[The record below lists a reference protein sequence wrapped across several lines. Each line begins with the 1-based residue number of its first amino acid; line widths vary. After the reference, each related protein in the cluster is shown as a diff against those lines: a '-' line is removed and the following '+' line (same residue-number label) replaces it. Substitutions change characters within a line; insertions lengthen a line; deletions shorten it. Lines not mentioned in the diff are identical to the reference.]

1 LDFTVNTYINLLDAL
16 RQAGYTFLT
25 FKEYMRIK
33 SGIKEFGNRK
43 SESKIHNRQDK
54 VRSTEQDNRNQ
65 QHGERNKQHGD
76 RNRTSSNMDPNHG
89 IREKENKS
97 AIPGKGFSDINQNN
111 KRKAVRDTNLL
122 PPPQKFALLPHDV
135 NALPEKFVILRHD
148 VDELPENSLRFAQ
161 IQAEMGI
168 TGSFYFRI
176 VPKSYN
182 EAIIR
187 EIAKMGHEIGY
198 HYENMDFCH
207 GNLNSAYKDF
217 CNNLEKIRTVVPVE
231 TICMHG
237 SPRSGH
243 DNRELWQKYNYRS
256 LGITGEPYFDIDF
269 NSVAYFTDTGRRWN
283 GQKYSIR
290 DKVKSNWHFD
300 FRTTKQIIDN
310 INQLPHSIMFTFH
323 PQRWTNNKALWM
335 KELVFQNTKNIVKR
349 FLYFFFL

>member
-1 LDFTVNTYINLLDAL
+1 LDFTVNAYINLLGAL
-16 RQAGYTFLT
+16 RQAGYNFLT
-25 FKEYMRIK
+25 FRVYMQIK
-33 SGIKEFGNRK
+33 SGIKEPGNRK
-43 SESKIHNRQDK
+43 PVSKIFNPQDK
-54 VRSTEQDNRNQ
+54 VRSTEQGNYNQ
-65 QHGERNKQHGD
+65 QHGEW
-76 RNRTSSNMDPNHG
+76 NRTSSIIDPGHE

-97 AIPGKGFSDINQNN
+97 AIPGTGLSDINQNN
-111 KRKAVRDTNLL
+111 KRGAVRDTNLL
-122 PPPQKFALLPHDV
+122 PPPQKF
-135 NALPEKFVILRHD
+135 VILRHD
-148 VDELPENSLRFAQ
+148 IDALPENSLRFAQ

-217 CNNLEKIRTVVPVE
+217 CSNMEKIRTVVPVE

-237 SPRSGH
+237 SPRSGY

-256 LGITGEPYFDIDF
+256 LGIIGEPYFDIDF

-310 INQLPHSIMFTFH
+310 INQLPHGIMFTFH
-323 PQRWTNNKALWM
+323 PQRWTNNKVLWM

-349 FLYFFFL
+349 FLYA